1 MKEKEKK
8 GFFSR
13 LLFAE
18 PKTGCCN
25 VQFEEIP
32 DNNDIAENTSK
43 KKNEI
48 KEENTDKKDNT
59 TKSE

>member
-8 GFFSR
+8 GFFGR

-32 DNNDIAENTSK
+32 DNNETLENPSNNK
-43 KKNEI
+43 QEI
-48 KEENTDKKDNT
+48 KEENTDDSAKTEKI
-59 TKSE
+59 